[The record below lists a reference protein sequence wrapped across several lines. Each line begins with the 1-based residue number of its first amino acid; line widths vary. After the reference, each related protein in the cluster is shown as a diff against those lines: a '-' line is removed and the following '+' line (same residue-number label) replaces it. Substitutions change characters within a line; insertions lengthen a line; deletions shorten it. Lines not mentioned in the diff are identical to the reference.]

1 MLTFFRN
8 TLPKGLAVVFPF
20 IFRPNLEKCFQC
32 IEEKHC
38 KDGVWDVE
46 TTVLLKLLFCFKQ
59 HDFDHYTIEI
69 GKQVDVNTGFKNAE
83 DVARRLRRIRQL
95 IKDDGI
101 LPDKLISSYRSPYTR
116 TIDAFLT
123 TNLNESVD
131 INEFLDEVKDSIID
145 LHYLL
150 LSRSDSLQVPLSYYQ
165 RATRGVLGD
174 LYTILEGLLTAALMR

>member
-20 IFRPNLEKCFQC
+20 IFRPNLEKRFQC

-38 KDGVWDVE
+38 KDGIWEVE
-46 TTVLLKLLFCFKQ
+46 TSVLLKLLFCFKEN
-59 HDFDHYTIEI
+59 DFTHYTIEI

-95 IKDDGI
+95 IKDDVI
-101 LPDKLISSYRSPYTR
+101 FPDRLISSYRNPYPR
-116 TIDAFLT
+116 SIDSFLT

-131 INEFLDEVKDSIID
+131 VNEFLDELRDSVID

-150 LSRSDSLQVPLSYYQ
+150 LDRSSNARVPLSYYQ
-165 RATRGVLGD
+165 RATKGVLGD
-174 LYTILEGLLTAALMR
+174 VYTILEGLLTAALMR